1 MPARGQ
7 WYSARAGATM
17 QAIELRTR
25 RSAWWRAAVRRSLLL
40 MGLLLAGTPAHVA
53 AQALVRES
61 PQVAAVAHPVD
72 VDARALPGVALPDPP
87 ADFVD
92 ERVGKVRFRF
102 HPHDESVA
110 RRLQSRLPGALRKVT
125 AELGASADQA
135 LEIRIARGPREMGR
149 LAPKGSP
156 PPAYAVG
163 VAYPALGLV
172 ILSVVDPQSWFPPN
186 LADVMTHELSHV
198 VLHRTVGGRPL
209 PLWFVEGLAVH
220 QAGEHRLARVQTLW
234 EAAVVDEIIPA
245 HLLSARFPSRPN
257 QVNLAY
263 AQSADLVEH
272 LLRGQV
278 DKQRLAALLAQV
290 AQGDSFEQAL
300 LSAYH
305 IDLPY
310 LEREWRRSLGERYR
324 VLPMLLTG
332 TALWGGIALLA
343 IVAFLRRRKDHRE
356 KLHRW
361 AEEEARED
369 RARAEALAGPV
380 VSTAPTRQEATLFVM
395 AAPRGRDSA
404 IPTIEHEGQRHTLH

>member
-1 MPARGQ
+1 MRARRQ

-17 QAIELRTR
+17 QSVERRTKR
-25 RSAWWRAAVRRSLLL
+25 GAWRRAAAFR
-40 MGLLLAGTPAHVA
+40 GLLLLALLLGGFGAPAARAQPRGGARPTA
-53 AQALVRES
+53 AETDPADVDTR
-61 PQVAAVAHPVD
+61 PHAAAVV
-72 VDARALPGVALPDPP
+72 PDPP
-87 ADFVD
+87 SEFLD
-92 ERVGKVRFRF
+92 ERVGKARFRF
-102 HPHDESVA
+102 HPQNEGVA
-110 RRLQSRLPGALRKVT
+110 RRLQSRLPTALRKVT
-125 AELGASADQA
+125 AELGISADQA
-135 LEIRIARGPREMGR
+135 LEIRIARGPRDMGR
-149 LAPKGSP
+149 LAPQGSP

-163 VAYPALGLV
+163 VAYPALGLIV
-172 ILSVVDPQSWFPPN
+172 LSVVDPQSWFPPP
-186 LADVMTHELSHV
+186 LVEVLTHELSHV
-198 VLHRTVGGRPL
+198 ALYRAAGGKPL

-220 QAGEHRLARVQTLW
+220 QAGEHRLGRVQTLW

-245 HLLSARFPSRPN
+245 QQLSARFPSRPN

-278 DKQRLAALLAQV
+278 DKQRLPEMLTHV
-290 AQGDSFEQAL
+290 AQGMRFEQAL

-305 IDLPY
+305 VDLPY

-356 KLHRW
+356 KLNRW

-369 RARAEALAGPV
+369 QARAEALAAPT
-380 VSTAPTRQEATLFVM
+380 VSTAPARQEATLFVM
-395 AAPRGRDSA
+395 AAPGRDSA
-404 IPTIEHEGQRHTLH
+404 VPTIEHEGQRHTLH